1 MVWSLNSQGMKNRKS
16 RESFCR
22 SIFAIYIKDW
32 STFWYV
38 NRCYVYFFCGKFLNM
53 CMPWTTTYPLW
64 QPGPPGLTFY
74 GSGLACLSSWMGMVN
89 ADWLCSMRSG
99 VFLQIKFIIFKGC
112 PTKLHFFSLLH
123 IISFLFCHFRSW
135 DYPEHFG
142 ICFQL
147 DRKSKTWFFILL
159 NMYVSRIE
167 WVKILISHS
176 LHLQNSGILQT
187 TMNQRVTWWKWILI
201 IFKCKNEVPKQLG
214 LEKQMTKMGSL
225 VLFSYVL
232 SDLWSLNCVLF
243 AIFCWYRQ
251 KI

>member
-1 MVWSLNSQGMKNRKS
+1 MKNRKS

-53 CMPWTTTYPLW
+53 CMPRTTTYPLW

-89 ADWLCSMRSG
+89 ADWLCSMRSE
-99 VFLQIKFIIFKGC
+99 VFLQIKFITFKGC

-142 ICFQL
+142 IYSQL
-147 DRKSKTWFFILL
+147 NRKSKTWLFISPKVFFL
-159 NMYVSRIE
+159 NRTGENPNLTAFTSKIQIFLKPEWNKSRPHE
-167 WVKILISHS
+167 NEFWQFSNAKMRFL
-176 LHLQNSGILQT
+176 
-187 TMNQRVTWWKWILI
+187 
-201 IFKCKNEVPKQLG
+201 KN
-214 LEKQMTKMGSL
+214 
-225 VLFSYVL
+225 
-232 SDLWSLNCVLF
+232 
-243 AIFCWYRQ
+243 
-251 KI
+251 